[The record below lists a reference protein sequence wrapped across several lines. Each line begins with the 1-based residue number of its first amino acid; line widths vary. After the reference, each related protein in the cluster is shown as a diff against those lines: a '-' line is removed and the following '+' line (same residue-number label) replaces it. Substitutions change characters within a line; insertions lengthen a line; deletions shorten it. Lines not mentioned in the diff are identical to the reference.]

1 MVQFILL
8 RCLSQPASARG
19 LIYLSHEGD
28 IFRLYVLERVNCK
41 AGRAKNDPDSR
52 SVEDWG
58 HEGGC
63 QTHQLTSHCYTT
75 NDF

>member
-28 IFRLYVLERVNCK
+28 IFRPYVLERVNCK
-41 AGRAKNDPDSR
+41 AGRAKTDPDGGR
-52 SVEDWG
+52 VVDWG
-58 HEGGC
+58 
-63 QTHQLTSHCYTT
+63 
-75 NDF
+75 